1 MNRSYENSKYFK
13 WGMNALLVVS
23 FPAFLSFINWAINDE
38 EANWVKALFLF
49 SITCVPMVYSL
60 FYNIKFLGQLLSKF
74 QGRQANLWFLFA
86 LFLSAYVSFS
96 SMFAFTEY
104 IDHWY
109 AYSFG
114 ITSVLGM
121 FAMVRYIKS
130 GKS

>member
-49 SITCVPMVYSL
+49 SVTCAPMVYSL
-60 FYNIKFLGQLLSKF
+60 FYNIKFLGPLFRGF
-74 QGRQANLWFLFA
+74 QERQAVLWFLLTVFLA
-86 LFLSAYVSFS
+86 LYVSFS
-96 SMFAFTEY
+96 TMLAFTEY

-121 FAMVRYIKS
+121 FAMVRYINS